1 MDNLQTTG
9 FFFVVI
15 AAISA
20 AISFFIGIF
29 FYSLSFL
36 IHEYGHII
44 GGYIGSIIF
53 NIDSPYMAINNTI
66 PCPLFPLI
74 RLPQSVHLSGT
85 PTSYFIFG
93 GSIAVILTMYIVAI
107 LIFSYL
113 KIPRFNWLILT
124 LPLIFLFSEIFGNTL
139 CGTDNLQNA
148 PIIQCNGIFWSI
160 YMIIPF
166 ILFLPF
172 FAHTFY
178 GVSLLFKKFNNG
190 IKSN

>member
-1 MDNLQTTG
+1 MKKFQTTG
-9 FFFVVI
+9 ISLVVI
-15 AAISA
+15 AAISG

-29 FYSLSFL
+29 FYSISFI

-53 NIDSPYMAINNTI
+53 DIDSPVMTINNTI

-74 RLPQSVHLSGT
+74 RLPQSIHLAGI

-93 GSIAVILTMYIVAI
+93 GSIAVILTMYIIAI

-124 LPLIFLFSEIFGNTL
+124 LPLIFFFSEIFGNIL

-148 PIIQCNGIFWSI
+148 PIIHCNGIFWSI

-178 GVSLLFKKFNNG
+178 GLTLLFKKFNNR
-190 IKSN
+190 IKCN